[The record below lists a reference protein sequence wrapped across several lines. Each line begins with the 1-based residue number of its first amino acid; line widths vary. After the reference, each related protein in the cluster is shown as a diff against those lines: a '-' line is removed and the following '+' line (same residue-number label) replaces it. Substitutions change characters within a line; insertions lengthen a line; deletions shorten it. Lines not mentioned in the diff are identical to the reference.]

1 MSLPGP
7 SGPPRKAGS
16 LQNAAPVAHPQDN
29 PRMNF
34 NFPWRSSMP
43 SPTEPGANPQ
53 PPIPLQIHPR
63 MPDPPRPAAPR
74 NAFSRGS
81 NPAPPIPL
89 QDLSR
94 IPNHPQKAA
103 PSNHPIH
110 PQTVQPI
117 TRIEEP
123 HPSVSWHNVDLEAQN
138 TDIALGFTTAPE
150 PVDTRFI
157 AKFARL
163 REKARRSRWCG
174 GCAGFLGLFLF
185 LVFIAAWV
193 VLAILVSRKK
203 SS

>member
-110 PQTVQPI
+110 PP
-117 TRIEEP
+117 RLSS
-123 HPSVSWHNVDLEAQN
+123 PSLAS
-138 TDIALGFTTAPE
+138 
-150 PVDTRFI
+150 
-157 AKFARL
+157 
-163 REKARRSRWCG
+163 RSRTQ
-174 GCAGFLGLFLF
+174 
-185 LVFIAAWV
+185 
-193 VLAILVSRKK
+193 VSRGIM
-203 SS
+203 STSRRRILISL